1 VAKSIQAICDKA
13 VVARIGQFT
22 VFYHLTYSSYEAE
35 NVGIMAIEPPGPLLV
50 DNDHGTVARLEDI
63 RRAIASGVAWHMRR
77 GSADG

>member
-13 VVARIGQFT
+13 VVAGFGQFT
-22 VFYHLTYSSYEAE
+22 VFYHLTYSSNEAA
-35 NVGIMAIEPPGPLLV
+35 NVAIMAIEPPGPLLV